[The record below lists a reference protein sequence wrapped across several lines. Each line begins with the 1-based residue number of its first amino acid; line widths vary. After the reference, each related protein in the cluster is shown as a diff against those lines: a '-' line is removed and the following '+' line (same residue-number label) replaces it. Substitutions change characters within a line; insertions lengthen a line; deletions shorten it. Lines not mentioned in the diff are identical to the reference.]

1 MQRMKR
7 FLPLITFISINFIAI
22 AQESPKKVLVFS
34 KINRYYHQ
42 SIPAGQAALQQIGS
56 ELGFQVD
63 TTSDAKFFN
72 EDSLKHY
79 AAVVFLSTSGNN
91 LLDTSNKADFERYIQ
106 AGGGYMGIHGAAA
119 TEYGWEWYGR
129 LLGAVFNGHP
139 EPQDGVV
146 HIKIRKDPS
155 TKHLPKKWKRFD
167 EWYNFKNIQSDLNI
181 LLTLDEKT
189 YKGGTNGE
197 YHPVAWYHEFDGGR
211 SFYTGL
217 GHTKESF
224 TDPLYLKHLK
234 AGLQYAIGKNAPLD
248 YQKAKT
254 QRITAP
260 KATLLVFSKTKGWHH
275 TSIPFGIKAVLKIAA
290 EKNYAVDTT
299 VNAEDFNDESLKKY
313 NAVIFMSTT
322 GNVLNAE
329 QQAAFERYIQSG
341 GGYVGVHSAA
351 DTEYDWPWYGN
362 LVGAYFESHP
372 NNPNVRKAMIDVAD
386 KNHPASS
393 MLPGR
398 WERTDEWYNYKSI
411 YSGIKVLLK
420 LDESTYDG
428 GTNGA
433 DHPISWYHEY
443 DGGRAFYTGLGHTDE
458 SYSEELYIDHLA
470 GGIKYA
476 IGDGKRD
483 LSKAY
488 SRVTPDQSRFVKTVL
503 KDRLDNP
510 MELAVTPDGRV
521 FYTELRG
528 RFFMHDPK
536 TNTSRLLYKFPITF
550 EGGTGLIG
558 VAVDPQ
564 FMTNR
569 WIYLYYAPEGLTE
582 ENLHFNLS
590 RFTLNEDNTPDLKSE
605 KILLTVPVEK
615 NSGSHHG
622 GSLAW
627 DKHGNLFLSTGDGT
641 TPFPSNGYAPIDERP
656 GKEYFSMDA
665 QRSAANTNDLK
676 GKILRIHPEPD
687 GTYTIPE
694 GNLYPKG
701 TPKTRPEIYVM
712 GTRNPYRI
720 AVNPVTSVVY
730 WGEIGP
736 DAGEDSTRGPKGYD
750 EFNQAKKPGNFGWPY
765 FVGFN
770 RPYAKW
776 DFATL
781 HAGPLFDASKPV
793 NNSPN
798 NTGLQELPPATP
810 PFIAYP
816 YVASEQFPE
825 LGSGGRCAIG
835 GDFYKYNANSSSPNR
850 FPEYYDGTLFI
861 ADWMRNW
868 VFNVQFDSNENFK
881 RDEPFM
887 PGTGDFRRPID
898 MAFGK
903 DGLLYMLEYGS
914 VYGATNDD
922 ARLVKIEYYN
932 GNRAPLAKATIVD
945 SVISDSLSRTR
956 FLTSEA
962 NRAPVIKEIAG
973 QAPLNIRVSS
983 RGSRDPDDDD
993 SVSYKWSF
1001 NESDEVITSRDARYT
1016 YTKPGIYNIILKVSD
1031 KAGMTASDTLL
1042 VKVGNTKPDVK
1053 ITSPGNKSFAWR
1065 NKPFRYSV
1073 KVTDKEDGKVDMSK
1087 VKAFYFYNPQ
1097 PSKNDNGQA
1106 IPSVTE
1112 INYPGKEVMAKSD
1125 CKSCHYADKKAV
1137 GPSYISIA
1145 NRYKH
1150 QQGSVRKLAEKIIKG
1165 GGGSWGKEF
1174 VMSAHPQLTRR
1185 EAESIVKYIYSLT
1198 DKKNTQ
1204 KAIPLSGQLNLPFYD
1219 HEPRGQYT
1227 IVASYTDKGGKA
1239 VGPLKGTDVITIRN
1253 ADVDP
1258 MNADDYPGFPRFGD
1272 NLSAGKHKGYILMK
1286 SIDLDGIKGFE
1297 YLYSAEESD
1306 GYIEVRLDSRAGP
1319 VISKTPIEK
1328 TGSWNE
1334 NKILKA
1340 VLETPV
1346 SGKHDVY
1353 FFVLKKEN
1361 PDNSG
1366 FINLRR
1372 ISFR

>member
-1 MQRMKR
+1 MTR
-7 FLPLITFISINFIAI
+7 FLPFAVLTFSFFISV
-22 AQESPKKVLVFS
+22 AQQPAKKVLVYS
-34 KINRYYHQ
+34 GVNRYYHQ
-42 SIPAGQAALQQIGS
+42 SIPAGQAALQNIGK
-56 ELGFQVD
+56 ELNIHVD
-63 TTSDAKFFN
+63 TTSDPKYFT
-72 EDSLKHY
+72 EELLKNY

-91 LLDTSNKADFERYIQ
+91 LLDTSQKADFERFIQ

-119 TEYGWEWYGR
+119 TEYGWTWYGK

-139 EPQDGVV
+139 EPQEGVV
-146 HIKIRKDPS
+146 RLANRKHPS
-155 TKHLPKKWKRFD
+155 TKHLPKKWKRLD
-167 EWYNFKNIQSDLNI
+167 EWYNYKNRLPDLNV
-181 LLTLDEKT
+181 LLTLDEKS
-189 YKGGTNGE
+189 YKGGTDGE
-197 YHPVAWYHEFDGGR
+197 YHPIAWYHEFDGGR

-217 GHTKESF
+217 GHTAESYS
-224 TDPLYLKHLK
+224 DPKFFKHLK
-234 AGLQYAIGKNAPLD
+234 AGLEYAIGNNVALD
-248 YQKAKT
+248 YSKAKT
-254 QRITAP
+254 QRIILP
-260 KATLLVFSKTKGWHH
+260 SHRLLVFSKTKGWHH
-275 TSIPFGIKAVLKIAA
+275 TSIPFGIKAVLKIANDN
-290 EKNYAVDTT
+290 NYAVDTT
-299 VNAEDFNDESLKKY
+299 VNADDFNDKNLQKY
-313 NAVIFMSTT
+313 DAVIFMSTT

-372 NNPNVRKAMIDVAD
+372 NNPNVRRATVMVTD

-393 MLPGR
+393 MLPDS

-411 YSGIKVLLK
+411 YSGIKVIMK
-420 LDESTYDG
+420 LDEGTYDG

-458 SYSEELYIDHLA
+458 TYSEQQFIEHLT

-476 IGDGKRD
+476 IGNDKRD
-483 LSKAY
+483 TTKSY
-488 SRVTPDQSRFVKTVL
+488 SRVTPDQNRFVKTVL
-503 KDRLDNP
+503 TDQLDNP
-510 MELAVTPDGRV
+510 MELAVAPDGRI
-521 FYTELRG
+521 FFTELRG
-528 RFFMHDPK
+528 RFFMFDPK
-536 TNTSRLLYKFPITF
+536 TEKRRLLYKFPITF

-558 VAVDPQ
+558 ITLDPQ

-569 WIYLYYAPEGLTE
+569 WIYLYYAPGGLTE

-590 RFTLNEDNTPDLKSE
+590 RFTLNEDNAPDLKSE
-605 KILLTVPVEK
+605 KILLTVPVQK

-656 GKEYFSMDA
+656 GKEYYSMDA

-694 GNLYPKG
+694 GNLFPKG
-701 TPKTRPEIYVM
+701 MEKTRPEIYVM

-750 EFNQAKKPGNFGWPY
+750 EFNQAKKPGNYGWPY

-770 RPYAKW
+770 RPYSEW
-776 DFATL
+776 DFATRT
-781 HAGPLFDASKPV
+781 AGPLYDPKAPV

-798 NTGLQELPPATP
+798 NTGLRNLPPATP

-835 GDFYKYNANSSSPNR
+835 GDFYQFDKNLTSVNK

-868 VFNVQFDSNENFK
+868 VFNVQFDKDENFK
-881 RDEPFM
+881 RTEPFM
-887 PGTGDFRRPID
+887 PLTGDFRRPID

-914 VYGATNDD
+914 VYGATNPD
-922 ARLVKIEYYN
+922 ARLVKIEYN
-932 GNRAPLAKATIVD
+932 SGNRAPVAKANIVD
-945 SVISDSLSRTR
+945 SAMIDSLQRTR

-962 NRAPVIKEIAG
+962 SKLPVVREIAG
-973 QAPLNIRVSS
+973 QAPLSVRVSS
-983 RGSRDPDDDD
+983 RGSRDLDDDD
-993 SVSYKWSF
+993 TVSFEWSF
-1001 NESDEVITSRDARYT
+1001 GDDEPVVTTRDARHT
-1016 YTKPGIYNIILKVSD
+1016 YSEPGIYTVLLQVSD
-1031 KAGMTASDTLL
+1031 QEGLAATDTLS
-1042 VKVGNTKPDVK
+1042 VKVGNSRPDVS
-1053 ITSPGNKSFAWR
+1053 ITSSGNKSFAWK
-1065 NKPFRYSV
+1065 NKPFKYSITV
-1073 KVTDKEDGKVDMSK
+1073 SDKEDGKVDMSK
-1087 VKAFYFYNPQ
+1087 IKAYYFYNPQ
-1097 PSKNDNGQA
+1097 PSKDENA
-1106 IPSVTE
+1106 PVPAFVE
-1112 INYPGKEVMAKSD
+1112 IDYPGKNIMAKSD
-1125 CKSCHYADKKAV
+1125 CKSCHFINKKAV

-1145 NRYKH
+1145 NRYKN
-1150 QQGSVRKLAEKIIKG
+1150 QSGSVSKLADKIISG

-1174 VMSAHPQLTRR
+1174 VMSAHPQLTKR

-1198 DKKNTQ
+1198 DKKSSQ
-1204 KAIPLSGQLNLPFYD
+1204 KAIPLMGQLNLPFYD
-1219 HEPRGQYT
+1219 HEPAGQYT
-1227 IVASYTDKGGKA
+1227 IVATYTDKGGKV
-1239 VGPLKGTDVITIRN
+1239 VGPLKGTDVVTIRN
-1253 ADVDP
+1253 AKVNP
-1258 MNADDYPGFPRFGD
+1258 MYADEYPGFPRFGD
-1272 NLSAGKHKGYILMK
+1272 NLSAGKHKAYILLRNV
-1286 SIDLDGIKGFE
+1286 DLDNIREFS
-1297 YLYSAEESD
+1297 YLYSAKNSD
-1306 GYIEVRLDSRAGP
+1306 GFIEVRLDSRAGP
-1319 VISKTPIEK
+1319 VVSKTPFRS
-1328 TGSWNE
+1328 TGSWSE
-1334 NKILKA
+1334 NSTISATLDR
-1340 VLETPV
+1340 PV
-1346 SGKHDVY
+1346 SGRHDVY
-1353 FFVLKKEN
+1353 FFVLKDGT

-1366 FINLRR
+1366 IINLKE
-1372 ISFR
+1372 INFQ